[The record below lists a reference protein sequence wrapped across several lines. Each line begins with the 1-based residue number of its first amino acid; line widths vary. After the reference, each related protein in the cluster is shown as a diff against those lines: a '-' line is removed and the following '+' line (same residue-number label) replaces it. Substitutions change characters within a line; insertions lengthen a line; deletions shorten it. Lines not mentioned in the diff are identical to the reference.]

1 MHSSR
6 SEHAYR
12 LLELD
17 LKGEVS
23 FLFAKVW
30 IIQMRAICKWANH
43 GCKLQVCWTLTGS
56 CLCWQHKQLAFYVK
70 LRNLPTLALQP
81 SVCDSEHHSQ
91 MRQTVKHEALLEYSR
106 AAVKS
111 TENLI
116 HFVEQQMLLRFITNE
131 WEGHKWG
138 GVSQEVS
145 CIDLCF
151 HCGRLPEFI
160 LCLYSGVNFSFS
172 LILSLIASV

>member
-1 MHSSR
+1 MGASFR
-6 SEHAYR
+6 CAGPWQGHAYV
-12 LLELD
+12 
-17 LKGEVS
+17 GNTS
-23 FLFAKVW
+23 SWLF
-30 IIQMRAICKWANH
+30 MSNSE
-43 GCKLQVCWTLTGS
+43 TS
-56 CLCWQHKQLAFYVK
+56 
-70 LRNLPTLALQP
+70 PTLALQP

-138 GVSQEVS
+138 GGVSQEVS

-160 LCLYSGVNFSFS
+160 LCLYSGVNFSFAHPEPYS
-172 LILSLIASV
+172 FSVNVRGTLKLNLPLALTFGKRST